1 MNRVIHE
8 TELVEKAHEA
18 THKIRQPSWAAHCAA
33 LSINLD
39 EAEEEA
45 ERQRRR
51 PTIKVKTPA
60 YDFRPTP
67 LCVVIPP
74 QARPPAIP
82 PTPLK
87 VKPVTDDLDLDW
99 ST

>member
-1 MNRVIHE
+1 MNKIIHE
-8 TELVEKAHEA
+8 TELVDKALAA
-18 THKIRQPSWAAHCAA
+18 THRVRQPSWAAHCMA
-33 LSINLD
+33 LGINMD

-45 ERQRRR
+45 ERERRR

-60 YDFRPTP
+60 YDFKPTP

-74 QARPPAIP
+74 QARAGIP

-87 VKPVTDDLDLDW
+87 VKPTADELDLDW
-99 ST
+99 GT

>member
-1 MNRVIHE
+1 MNKIIHE
-8 TELVEKAHEA
+8 TDLVQKAHEA

-39 EAEEEA
+39 EAAEEA
-45 ERQRRR
+45 EKERRR
-51 PTIKVKTPA
+51 PTVRVKTPA

-67 LCVVIPP
+67 LYTVIPP
-74 QARPPAIP
+74 QAARGIP

-87 VKPVTDDLDLDW
+87 VQPVEELDLDW
-99 ST
+99 EG